1 MLPPL
6 YAGDVVE
13 DVSKLDA
20 RTPDSPKTPLL
31 GFMPPSITQGI
42 LTLAF
47 ISAVF
52 TGFLLAS
59 TTYSNIS
66 TITAFFDN
74 NHIVISHGLR
84 VNEAA
89 VVKATSVLN
98 DAVFDYFYGFLP

>member
-1 MLPPL
+1 M
-6 YAGDVVE
+6 E
-13 DVSKLDA
+13 DVPKLDA
-20 RTPDSPKTPLL
+20 RTTDSTKTPLL
-31 GFMPPSITQGI
+31 GFMSPSITQGI

-59 TTYSNIS
+59 ATHSNIG

-89 VVKATSVLN
+89 LVKVTSVLD

>member
-1 MLPPL
+1 M
-6 YAGDVVE
+6 E
-13 DVSKLDA
+13 DVPKLDT
-20 RTPDSPKTPLL
+20 RTPDNPKTPLL
-31 GFMPPSITQGI
+31 GFMPPYIMQGI

-52 TGFLLAS
+52 IGFLLAS
-59 TTYSNIS
+59 ITYSNIS

-89 VVKATSVLN
+89 VVKATSVLD